1 MLLHLRRWFVPAVAI
16 TVAATAALRAQ
27 NAQENAADA
36 ERLIRALAVQPGQT
50 IGEIGA
56 GGGELTIALARVVGE
71 SGRVLSN
78 DINKETL
85 RKIGVAI
92 GEAGVTN
99 VTLVEGREKDTN
111 FPASC
116 CDAIFM
122 RAVYHHFG
130 DPASMNASILQ
141 SLKPGGRLAIIDFTP
156 PPGGENPPGGRALD
170 NHHGVTSPTVE
181 RELKAAGFEII
192 STETEQ
198 RMIMVVARR
207 PLTPEV
213 MYGGHG
219 VIHSEA
225 PQSARTTNPI
235 VFSPASVASE

>member
-1 MLLHLRRWFVPAVAI
+1 MLQQLRRCFVPAIVI
-16 TVAATAALRAQ
+16 TVTATAALRAQ

-36 ERLIRALAVQPGQT
+36 ERLIKALAVQPGQT

-56 GGGELTIALARVVGE
+56 GGGELTIALARAVGA

-85 RKIGVAI
+85 RKIGVAV

-99 VTLVEGREKDTN
+99 VTLVDGRQKDTN

-122 RAVYHHFG
+122 RDVYHHFG
-130 DPASMNASILQ
+130 DPVSMNASILQ
-141 SLKPGGRLAIIDFTP
+141 SLKPGGHLAIIDFTP

-170 NHHGVTSPTVE
+170 NHHGVTSLTVE

-192 STETEQ
+192 SSTETNQ
-198 RMIMVVARR
+198 RSFMVVARR
-207 PLTPEV
+207 PLTQDAISSSPLWPSWPL
-213 MYGGHG
+213 
-219 VIHSEA
+219 SE
-225 PQSARTTNPI
+225 
-235 VFSPASVASE
+235 